1 IPIHGFDDEPQCAQG
16 IGPPLRARV
25 DIARR
30 NHDGRN
36 MILLLHLFKKAQAVH
51 PRHIDIGY
59 EKRELFA
66 REQIQCLR
74 SVAGH
79 RHSVPHVGEQF
90 PHEFQ
95 AELIIVSDKYFT
107 DRGVSH
113 DLSHQSDPTSLRIT
127 PRAGLSRGRNA
138 EYNKKVE
145 EGSGGGKNGF
155 HIFID
160 RITFA
165 SALHD
170 IGKVGIQDSILLK
183 PGPLTQN
190 EFETMK
196 THTTLGGSSH
206 AAIQLAESIAM
217 NHHEQS
223 DGKDYAGGMK
233 KEDKAKMEPVKKIL
247 VIISSCR
254 KNR

>member
-1 IPIHGFDDEPQCAQG
+1 
-16 IGPPLRARV
+16 
-25 DIARR
+25 
-30 NHDGRN
+30 
-36 MILLLHLFKKAQAVH
+36 
-51 PRHIDIGY
+51 
-59 EKRELFA
+59 
-66 REQIQCLR
+66 
-74 SVAGH
+74 
-79 RHSVPHVGEQF
+79 
-90 PHEFQ
+90 
-95 AELIIVSDKYFT
+95 
-107 DRGVSH
+107 
-113 DLSHQSDPTSLRIT
+113 
-127 PRAGLSRGRNA
+127 LSRGRNA

-145 EGSGGGKNGF
+145 EGAGGGKNGF

-217 NHHEQS
+217 NHHERS
-223 DGKDYAGGMK
+223 DGKGYPRGLK
-233 KEDKAKMEPVKKIL
+233 REDTPRMEPVRKIL